1 MPDTT
6 DADSADHVTTTPDM
20 AGDVRYEAYQGEEQ
34 LPMIAGIVD
43 KDLSEPYSIYTYRF
57 FLHNW
62 PSLTFLVR
70 TFPSFL
76 LFSLRFAD
84 PDPPQAF
91 VDDTFVGVVIGKLE
105 LRKGVRRGYIGMLAV
120 DTSQRK
126 RGIGSSLVRRCIEQM
141 EAEGCEEVRTI
152 SSPFVSI
159 ETPLLLIIC
168 YAPYLL
174 LTCLLFRLFWKQ
186 KRATRARSPST

>member
-1 MPDTT
+1 MMPDTT

-76 LFSLRFAD
+76 LFAC
-84 PDPPQAF
+84 
-91 VDDTFVGVVIGKLE
+91 G
-105 LRKGVRRGYIGMLAV
+105 
-120 DTSQRK
+120 
-126 RGIGSSLVRRCIEQM
+126 
-141 EAEGCEEVRTI
+141 
-152 SSPFVSI
+152 
-159 ETPLLLIIC
+159 LLIPIPSRRLSMTRSWASSSASWSSAKASAGGTLAC
-168 YAPYLL
+168 WLSTRRSGSAASDRRSCADASSRWRPRDAKKCVQFPVLL
-174 LTCLLFRLFWKQ
+174 SLLSVFYCLLFVMLLICC
-186 KRATRARSPST
+186 